1 MLTLIVPFWSRIGD
15 ISGMVE
21 YSAVH
26 LVYGLVD
33 EASIG
38 DIVGDLG
45 RLALG
50 AGHILDGY
58 GRQGRD
64 QVGIDSKVEGFGCMG
79 NNRKAEDFGCFDCSR
94 EAGVMAFGRLTFDL
108 TYVSELSPQRTLH
121 LSSSL
126 LLPQMSPTGLSHLL
140 LAMLQSL

>member
-1 MLTLIVPFWSRIGD
+1 MTCDFG
-15 ISGMVE
+15 GNT
-21 YSAVH
+21 YSKRCPHLDVH
-26 LVYGLVD
+26 LVHGLVD
-33 EASIG
+33 ETSIG
-38 DIVGDLG
+38 ADIVGDSD
-45 RLALG
+45 RQAPE
-50 AGHILDGY
+50 AGYILDGY

-64 QVGIDSKVEGFGCMG
+64 QVGIDSKVEGFGRMG
-79 NNRKAEDFGCFDCSR
+79 NDRKAEDFGCFDCSR

-108 TYVSELSPQRTLH
+108 AYISELSPQRTLR